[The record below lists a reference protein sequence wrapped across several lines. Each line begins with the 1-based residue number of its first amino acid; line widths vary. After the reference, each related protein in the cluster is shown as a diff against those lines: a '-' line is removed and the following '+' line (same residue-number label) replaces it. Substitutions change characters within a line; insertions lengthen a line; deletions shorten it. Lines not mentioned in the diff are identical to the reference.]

1 MSKVTA
7 ELYFQLNEYQ
17 AHDCIQLI
25 NGKVI
30 IGMPLSPRHQD
41 IIGEIFFVFKTF
53 AKSTGGKAYTA
64 PIELYLDE
72 HNVYRPDVLYM
83 SPDSQCK
90 IRGQRLE
97 GAPELIVDVLSADM
111 SRHDIHE
118 KHAVYARHGVQE
130 CWVVDPIANVMDVW
144 VNTEGKFVHQGTYGV
159 DDTLASFAFRA
170 DV

>member
-1 MSKVTA
+1 MAKIIA
-7 ELYFQLNEYQ
+7 QLYFQLNEYQ
-17 AHDCIQLI
+17 VHDRIQLI

-53 AKSTGGKAYTA
+53 AKSTGGKAYTT

-72 HNVYRPDVLYM
+72 HNVYSPDVLYM
-83 SPDSQCK
+83 SPDSNCK
-90 IRGQRLE
+90 IKGQRLE
-97 GAPELIVDVLSADM
+97 GAPELIVDVLSTDTSM
-111 SRHDIHE
+111 HDIRE

-130 CWVVDPIANVMDVW
+130 CWVVDPIGNVMDVW
-144 VNTEGKFVHQGTYGV
+144 VNTEGEFVHQGTYGI
-159 DDTLASFAFRA
+159 DDTLASFAFRT